1 MDRAP
6 LTEALHMGL
15 ITRSGIS
22 FCEVSD
28 RLLFLDLYADR
39 YFLIA
44 EDAERSLREVIGG
57 CCFGPEQRQ
66 ALGGLLRA
74 GVLLETNDDRVPQC
88 FESPSAP
95 TTSLLDGGAR
105 PARLRERL
113 NALSM
118 LSVARVQLRFVA
130 LHVILGRLEASKSSQ
145 PDSASYSSQRL
156 QEVADAFEWTS
167 RMIRSHDQC
176 LARSLAATRRL
187 TVLGVPAE
195 LVIGVRL
202 RPFAAHS
209 WAQVKHF
216 LVNDHIDTVRTDTP
230 ILAI

>member
-1 MDRAP
+1 
-6 LTEALHMGL
+6 MGL
-15 ITRSGIS
+15 ITRSGVS

-57 CCFGPEQRQ
+57 CCFGSEQRR

-74 GVLLETNDDRVPQC
+74 GVLLETSDDRVPRC

-95 TTSLLDGGAR
+95 TTSLLDGAR

-113 NALSM
+113 KALSM
-118 LSVARVQLRFVA
+118 LSVARVQLRFAA
-130 LHVILGRLEASKSSQ
+130 LHVILGRLEASKAAQ
-145 PDSASYSSQRL
+145 PDSARFSSQRL

-216 LVNDHIDTVRTDTP
+216 LVNDHIDTVRTYTP

>member
-1 MDRAP
+1 
-6 LTEALHMGL
+6 MGL
-15 ITRSGIS
+15 IIRSGVS

-57 CCFGPEQRQ
+57 CSFGSEQRQ

-74 GVLLETNDDRVPQC
+74 GILLETSDDRVPQC

-95 TTSLLDGGAR
+95 TTSLLDGSAR
-105 PARLRERL
+105 PARLRECVK
-113 NALSM
+113 ALSM
-118 LSVARVQLRFVA
+118 LSVARVQLRFAA
-130 LHVILGRLEASKSSQ
+130 LHVILGRLEASKASQ

-209 WAQVKHF
+209 WTQVKHF
-216 LVNDHIDTVRTDTP
+216 LVNDHIDTVRTYTP